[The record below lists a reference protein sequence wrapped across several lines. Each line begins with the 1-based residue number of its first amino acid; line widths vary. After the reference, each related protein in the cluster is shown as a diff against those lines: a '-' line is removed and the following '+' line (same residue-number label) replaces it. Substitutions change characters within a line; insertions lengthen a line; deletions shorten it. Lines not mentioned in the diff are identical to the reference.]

1 MRGGRHDPVD
11 DTGGAVLVGGG
22 ADDEVGGGAE
32 LVGAGAGAELDGA
45 VERVGAAVVDRDG
58 ADERLVVEFFGADDV
73 AAVVRGA
80 AVTVGAAVR
89 VASRDAGVLE
99 PEGRRV
105 VAECPGV
112 P

>member
-1 MRGGRHDPVD
+1 
-11 DTGGAVLVGGG
+11 VLVGGG

-45 VERVGAAVVDRDG
+45 VDRVGAAVVDRDG
-58 ADERLVVEFFGADDV
+58 ADERLVVEFLGADDV
-73 AAVVRGA
+73 AAVVPA
-80 AVTVGAAVR
+80 AVTVGAVVR

>member
-1 MRGGRHDPVD
+1 
-11 DTGGAVLVGGG
+11 VLVGGG

-58 ADERLVVEFFGADDV
+58 ADERLVVEFPGADDV
-73 AAVVRGA
+73 AAVVPA